1 MIEDEKTRS
10 DAEAFV
16 MLLDLWKGENPI
28 KTTKLQMLLAV
39 NGILISV
46 VQLNDGFVS
55 KNLPLCLAG
64 FALCLVWT
72 LSIGR
77 TCLFQRAWKIK
88 MSKLAAQ
95 HPGDHRF
102 EVLDTDAAKR
112 EAPLWLRAFGGV
124 SSKYYL
130 LASPFVF
137 AVGWLAAALYV
148 LQIK

>member
-1 MIEDEKTRS
+1 MTGNERTKS
-10 DAEAFV
+10 DLEAFS

-28 KTTKLQMLLAV
+28 KTTKLQVLLAV
-39 NGILISV
+39 NGLLLSV
-46 VQLNDGFVS
+46 VQLNGGLVL
-55 KNLPLCLAG
+55 KNLPLFLVG

-88 MSKLAAQ
+88 MLEIAEGHA
-95 HPGDHRF
+95 GDPRF
-102 EVLDTDAAKR
+102 EILDTDAAKR
-112 EAPLWLRAFGGV
+112 AAPLWLRVFGGV

-137 AVGWLAAALYV
+137 AVGWLAVTIYV
-148 LQIK
+148 M

>member
-1 MIEDEKTRS
+1 MTEHEKIKS
-10 DAEAFV
+10 DAEAFS

-46 VQLNDGFVS
+46 VQLNGGFVS
-55 KNLPLCLAG
+55 TNLPLFITG

-88 MSKLAAQ
+88 MLKLAAQ
-95 HPGDHRF
+95 HTGDHRF
-102 EVLDTDAAKR
+102 QILDTDAAKR
-112 EAPLWLRAFGGV
+112 EAPLWLRVFGGV

-137 AVGWLAAALYV
+137 AIGWLAATIYIL
-148 LQIK
+148 

>member
-1 MIEDEKTRS
+1 MTEDEQTKS
-10 DAEAFV
+10 DVEAFS

-39 NGILISV
+39 NGILLSV
-46 VQLNDGFVS
+46 VQLNGGFIS
-55 KNLPLCLAG
+55 TNLPLLFAG
-64 FALCLVWT
+64 FVLCLVWT

-88 MSKLAAQ
+88 MLKLANQ
-95 HPGDHRF
+95 HIGDPRF
-102 EVLDTDAAKR
+102 EILDTEEAKR
-112 EAPLWLRAFGGV
+112 EAPLWLRTFGGV

-137 AVGWLAAALYV
+137 AIGWLLATIYV
-148 LQIK
+148 L